1 MTEFLDGETPP
12 SSYLVTPLIASST
25 GTSPTSRSTC
35 SNGPPDRTKKSFWH
49 QEDSRLARSLA
60 QTAGYGAT
68 TTDYRLPPK
77 EIVVLPSH
85 HHDMH
90 ALNVEGSSSKTAY
103 NGGGLNHHHRQYD
116 QYNHDPDED
125 DDEERTLALGEH
137 SEDPFESHVSS
148 KISMLPLA
156 VMVFYSVSGGPF
168 GVEASVRSAGNFY
181 TLLGF
186 LIMPWIWSVQEAL
199 MTAELGTAF
208 PEASGGVA
216 WVETAFGTSAG
227 WMAGYLGWVAGT
239 TLSVSL

>member
-1 MTEFLDGETPP
+1 
-12 SSYLVTPLIASST
+12 
-25 GTSPTSRSTC
+25 
-35 SNGPPDRTKKSFWH
+35 
-49 QEDSRLARSLA
+49 
-60 QTAGYGAT
+60 
-68 TTDYRLPPK
+68 
-77 EIVVLPSH
+77 
-85 HHDMH
+85 MH

-216 WVETAFGTSAG
+216 WVEAAFGTSAG

>member
-1 MTEFLDGETPP
+1 M
-12 SSYLVTPLIASST
+12 
-25 GTSPTSRSTC
+25 
-35 SNGPPDRTKKSFWH
+35 
-49 QEDSRLARSLA
+49 
-60 QTAGYGAT
+60 
-68 TTDYRLPPK
+68 
-77 EIVVLPSH
+77 VLPSH
-85 HHDMH
+85 HDMQ
-90 ALNVEGSSSKTAY
+90 ALNVEACSTSL
-103 NGGGLNHHHRQYD
+103 NGGLNHRHYD
-116 QYNHDPDED
+116 NNCSHDPDDGDD
-125 DDEERTLALGEH
+125 DDEERMLAATEH
-137 SEDPFESHVSS
+137 PTDPFESHVSS
-148 KISMLPLA
+148 KITLFPLA

-239 TLSVSL
+239 ALSVSCEHSDCLCVVL